1 MADAAATAKVA
12 IDIARPARASLATGW
27 LGAAGAVRTASAGI
41 GRLGVLITSP
51 TGGKAHSLPARP
63 NLRGYLPLL

>member
-1 MADAAATAKVA
+1 MAKVA
-12 IDIARPARASLATGW
+12 TDIISPARASLAAGW

-51 TGGKAHSLPARP
+51 TGGKADSLPARP
-63 NLRGYLPLL
+63 NLLGYLPLL